1 MEDGRKVI
9 AVVDGNSLMHR
20 AYHAISPSMNA
31 PDGRPT
37 NAIFGFVSMFVKMVE
52 TFHPDGVIVC
62 FDKGKPKVRMEMLPQ
77 YKAQRPPMDDALH
90 VQFPMIK
97 DLLRAMDVPVVELEG
112 WEGDDLLGTIARRG
126 EHAGY
131 LMYLVTG
138 DRDMYQLSTDSVRIV
153 STRKGLSDV
162 AIMTPESVNDLYNG
176 ITPELVPD
184 FYGLKGD
191 SSDNIPGVPGIGP
204 KKAAAL
210 ISQYGSLDE
219 VIAHADEVKGKM
231 GENLRA
237 HIDDALLSRKVATI
251 RTDAPIE
258 LDLASAAFPT
268 WDLMTVKAAFDS
280 LGFTRLV
287 GNVLSLGGDSAD
299 AVSVAPVNPYE
310 VGALLEGDEAL
321 EALATAIA
329 AGEWVGAAVGGQDA
343 QASLFAATTDLWCCF
358 DPAVIEEA
366 AAANAGATA
375 NDSDAANPDPANP
388 DAADPAP
395 TGPLTLLHLQDA
407 QAEQAVAQL
416 LREGFVSA
424 ADVKALAYVAC
435 PPDSSQPAL
444 VEPQELDPARIF
456 DVSVAGYLLDSG
468 TGSYEAAQL
477 AERYLTRS
485 LPADESLA
493 QAARDA
499 IACHELAAPLALA
512 LSQDGSAS
520 CYVQIEMP
528 LVGVL
533 LAMERRGMAVDPA
546 ELARQSAEL
555 AGEMDELTERI
566 YEQAGERFN
575 VNSPAQLSHVLFD
588 VLQLP
593 TRGLKKTSRGN
604 YSTNAKVLEG
614 FAATVPLV
622 ADVLAYRE
630 KAKIRGT
637 YLDALPALIAGDGR
651 IHTTLNQTVAATG
664 RLSSSDPNLQNIP
677 VRSSLGRRVREAF
690 RVPEGSLFLSCDYSQ
705 IELRLLAHLS
715 GDEGLVAAFCGGEDF
730 HAETAARTFG
740 VPLADVTPELRSRAK
755 AVNFGIVYGQQAYGL
770 SQSLKI
776 PMGEAQE
783 MIDRYFE
790 AYPGVRAY
798 LDAVVQFARE
808 NGWVDTMYGRKRH
821 VPDIGSRNHQL
832 RSFAERTAMNHPM
845 QGSAADIIKI
855 AMAQVEA
862 RLAAEGLQARVV
874 MQIHDELDLELP
886 ASELEVVS
894 AVVRETMESVVQL
907 RVPLV
912 ADVAYGGTW
921 AEAK

>member
-77 YKAQRPPMDDALH
+77 YKAQRPPMDEELH
-90 VQFPMIK
+90 VQFPMVK

-126 EHAGY
+126 ESAGY

-176 ITPELVPD
+176 ITPKLVPD

-210 ISQYGSLDE
+210 ITQYGSLDE

-237 HIDDALLSRKVATI
+237 HIDDALLSRQVATI

-287 GNVLSLGGDSAD
+287 GNVLSLGGEAGAPAA
-299 AVSVAPVNPYE
+299 AVAVDPYV
-310 VGALLEGDEAL
+310 VGALLEGDEAVA
-321 EALATAIA
+321 ALQAAIA
-329 AGEWVGAAVGGQDA
+329 AGEWVGAAVGADDDA
-343 QASLFAATTDLWCCF
+343 QGSLFAATTDLWCCF
-358 DPAVIEEA
+358 DPAVLEEA
-366 AAANAGATA
+366 AAAA
-375 NDSDAANPDPANP
+375 DAAE
-388 DAADPAP
+388 AADSAADADAEPAP

-407 QAEQAVAQL
+407 QAASALAQL
-416 LREGFVSA
+416 LREGFVAA

-435 PPDSSQPAL
+435 PPDSSLPAL

-456 DVSVAGYLLDSG
+456 DVAVAAYLLDSG
-468 TGSYEAAQL
+468 TGAYEPAQL

-485 LPADESLA
+485 LPADERLG

-499 IACHELAAPLALA
+499 IACHELAAPLATA

-520 CYVQIEMP
+520 CFVQIEMP

-555 AGEMDELTERI
+555 AGEMDELSERI
-566 YEQAGERFN
+566 FEQAGERFN
-575 VNSPAQLSHVLFD
+575 LNSPAQLSHVLFD

-614 FAATVPLV
+614 FAATTPLV

-637 YLDALPALIAGDGR
+637 YLDALPGLIAGDGR

-715 GDEGLVAAFCGGEDF
+715 GDEGLVQAFCGGEDF

-740 VPLADVTPELRSRAK
+740 VALADVTPELRSRAK

-912 ADVAYGGTW
+912 ADVAYGSTW